1 MSRWHKGRPK
11 NSGAKP
17 QPVSLRPLDRPSL
30 SVDQSEALQVIS
42 KELGPFF
49 VTGPAG
55 CGKSFLIDEIRR
67 GSGVEVCATTGI
79 AAQLVHGMTVH
90 SFLGIHPTHGVFKSY
105 KANQR
110 VKWTKTLVVDE
121 ISMASSELLG
131 QMIERFEQAE
141 HAPKL
146 VLVGD
151 LLQLPPVSGKFIY
164 EHPLWEQIRIIKLT
178 TIHRQKDPDFVDALN
193 DLRVGAASDKVLK
206 LVEERRVQALPPD
219 CTLLFPHKAKVED
232 VNVRRLHAL
241 PGEESSFEWDVVQWR
256 NPKKDE
262 DDDAMLDQ
270 ASSKARYPRVLTLKE
285 GARVCMLNNDPNGS
299 WVNGS
304 TGEVVSF
311 SEERVV
317 VKLDRGY
324 EVDVRSVNE
333 EIFSSA
339 GKEPDLT
346 ISQFPMMLAWALTTH
361 KAQGMTLD
369 RVGIDLD
376 NHFACGMTYVALSR
390 CKTKQGLYLVGSL
403 SLVGAD
409 AKALQICA

>member
-1 MSRWHKGRPK
+1 MGRWNRGRGRPK
-11 NSGAKP
+11 PKP
-17 QPVSLRPLDRPSL
+17 PRTATLRPPNGAPL

-42 KELGPFF
+42 GELGPFF

-67 GSGVEVCATTGI
+67 GAGVEVCATTGI
-79 AAQLVHGMTVH
+79 AAQLVRGMTVH

-110 VKWTKTLVVDE
+110 VKWTKCLVVDE
-121 ISMASSELLG
+121 ISMASSGLLS

-146 VLVGD
+146 VMVGD
-151 LLQLPPVSGKFIY
+151 LLQLPPVSGQFIY
-164 EHPLWEQIRIIKLT
+164 EHPLWQHVKIIKLT
-178 TIHRQKDPDFVDALN
+178 TIHRQKDPEFVAALN
-193 DLRVGAASDKVLK
+193 DLRVGAASDKVMN
-206 LVEERRVQALPPD
+206 LVQERRVESLPPD
-219 CTLLFPHKAKVED
+219 CTLLFPHKSKVGE
-232 VNVRRLHAL
+232 VNIRRLQDL
-241 PGEESSFEWDVVQWR
+241 PGEEERFEWDVVSWK
-256 NPKKDE
+256 NPKKD
-262 DDDAMLDQ
+262 DDSMFDYIA
-270 ASSKARYPRVLTLKE
+270 SKARFPRVLALKE
-285 GARVCMLNNDPNGS
+285 GARICMLNNDPNGA

-311 SEERVV
+311 SEQRVV

-324 EVDVRSVNE
+324 EVNAEPVCE

-346 ISQFPMMLAWALTTH
+346 IRQFPMMLAWALTTH

-369 RVGIDLD
+369 RVGIDLE

-390 CKTKQGLYLVGSL
+390 CKTKEGLYLVGNL
-403 SLVGAD
+403 SRVMAD
-409 AKALQICA
+409 QRAMQICA